1 MATGTHADMID
12 GFSHMVLHV
21 TDLDRSEK
29 FYHDVFGL
37 DVVGRDLV
45 ADEGPNSLLA
55 MNTRQRILL
64 VEVPEVVAI
73 RPNSSSIHHAW
84 LLTIE
89 EFERARQRLAA
100 HGFDISDSR
109 AQFRATGENSLDVFD
124 PDGHR
129 FQVQAYGPEATA
141 VVVENVGPIACGH
154 IDDFPVGTVK
164 AFVKGKFFLV
174 RLDEGFLAVS
184 RWCTHMN
191 GLLTWKK
198 EHWNFYCPM
207 HGAMFNR
214 KGESMPC
221 SREAPPLRLHPITI
235 GADGTV
241 TVDPDVAI
249 KRTGYDPSQAVP
261 ARPGAASQPAQ
272 AQPATQGA

>member
-1 MATGTHADMID
+1 MAMID

-21 TDLDRSEK
+21 TDLERSEK
-29 FYHDVFGL
+29 FYQEVFGL
-37 DVVGRDLV
+37 DLVGRNLV

-84 LLTIE
+84 LLTIDE
-89 EFERARQRLAA
+89 MTRAKKRLKKM
-100 HGFDISDSR
+100 GFDIEDSR
-109 AQFRATGENSLDVFD
+109 AQFRANGENSLDVFD

-141 VVVENVGPIACGH
+141 IVCENTGPINCGH
-154 IDDFPVGTVK
+154 VDDFPVGTVK

-174 RLDEGFLAVS
+174 RIEEGFLAVS

-198 EHWNFYCPM
+198 EHWHFYCPM

-221 SREAPPLRLHPITI
+221 SRDAPTLRLHPLTI
-235 GADGTV
+235 GDDGTI
-241 TVDPDVAI
+241 TVDPDTAI
-249 KRTGYDPSQAVP
+249 RRDGFLPEQAV
-261 ARPGAASQPAQ
+261 Q
-272 AQPATQGA
+272 AQPATQEA

>member
-1 MATGTHADMID
+1 MTVVD
-12 GFSHMVLHV
+12 GFSHIVLHV
-21 TDLDRSEK
+21 TDLDRSEA
-29 FYHDVFGL
+29 FYRDVFGL
-37 DVVGRDLV
+37 DVIGRDLV
-45 ADEGPNSLLA
+45 TDEGPNSLLA
-55 MNTRQRILL
+55 TNTRQRVLL
-64 VEVPEVVAI
+64 VEAPEVVAI

-89 EFERARQRLAA
+89 EFARARERLGKA
-100 HGFDISDSR
+100 GFDISDSR

-141 VVVENVGPIACGH
+141 VVCENVGPIACGR
-154 IDDFPVGTVK
+154 IDDYAIGAVK

-174 RLDEGFLAVS
+174 RIDDGFLALS

-191 GLLTWKK
+191 GLLSWKK
-198 EHWNFYCPM
+198 EHWHFYCPM

-221 SREAPPLRLHPITI
+221 SRPCAPLRLHPLRINQ
-235 GADGTV
+235 DGTI
-241 TVDPDVAI
+241 TVDPDTAI
-249 KRTGYDPSQAVP
+249 TRDGYSPDQAVP
-261 ARPGAASQPAQ
+261 ARPGAESRFAE
-272 AQPATQGA
+272 TQSA